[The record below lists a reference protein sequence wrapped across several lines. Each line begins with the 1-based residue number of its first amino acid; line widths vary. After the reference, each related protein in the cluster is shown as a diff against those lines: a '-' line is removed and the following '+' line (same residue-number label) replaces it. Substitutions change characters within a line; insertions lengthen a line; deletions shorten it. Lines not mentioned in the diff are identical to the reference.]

1 MAPVAA
7 ASNSLFST
15 LNDRDTRGSS
25 PPYLRTRSRVSSSS
39 AHWKQVQALLSH
51 SSSVWCARDRYG
63 FKSLLVTENS
73 RLYLGLNAFSSSFLS
88 NEKNYETTTLV
99 WYWKLILNCNE
110 TEKERELSSHSLTS
124 FQRCDVYTL
133 FEIKLSRR
141 WSDFYVPG

>member
-1 MAPVAA
+1 MRYISYKHEPYNQHFCFTYLVTFSRLIEHFQMAPVAA

-88 NEKNYETTTLV
+88 NEKIMKQLHV
-99 WYWKLILNCNE
+99 
-110 TEKERELSSHSLTS
+110 H
-124 FQRCDVYTL
+124 
-133 FEIKLSRR
+133 
-141 WSDFYVPG
+141 